1 MNLKTSNTLPMVSVI
16 IPIYNVEAY
25 LRECIDSV
33 VNQTYPNLEIIL
45 VDDGSPDNC
54 GAICDEYA
62 QADPRIKVVHQPN
75 LGVAAA
81 RNTGLDQVTGEF
93 VSFIDSDDF
102 IASNMIETLLNRLIS
117 VNADLAICDVAIC
130 NDRDNIWSC
139 DSPITDRIFTISEF
153 VEEYQAWQY
162 IGPCNKL
169 FRRFL
174 FDQIRY
180 PVGYLY
186 EDNAV
191 IHHILGLCK
200 TIVTIPVELYFYRQS
215 PNSIMRST
223 ISIKC
228 TDDLTALAD
237 KTQYAFTKKWI
248 KFGDDAAYRYS
259 LLFFEMYFR
268 FSRSEENQMYFDRM
282 DASLKKALPYLVRSS
297 KVSLR
302 HKIYLSI
309 IRISP
314 RLFILLQRLVN
325 KK

>member
-1 MNLKTSNTLPMVSVI
+1 MNLNTSNTLPMVSVI

-102 IASNMIETLLNRLIS
+102 IASNMIEIMVSRLIQD
-117 VNADLAICDVAIC
+117 NADMVICDVALC
-130 NDRDNIWSC
+130 YDHSNIWSC
-139 DSPITDRIFTISEF
+139 DSPLTDRTFTLAEF
-153 VEEYQAWQY
+153 VEEYLAWQY
-162 IGPCNKL
+162 IIPCNKL
-169 FRRFL
+169 YRRTLFRGV
-174 FDQIRY
+174 RY
-180 PVGYLY
+180 PVGCIH
-186 EDNAV
+186 EDNAT
-191 IHHILGLCK
+191 IHRILGECS
-200 TIVTIPVELYFYRQS
+200 TIATIPDKLYFYRQRRG
-215 PNSIMRST
+215 SITHSGL
-223 ISIKC
+223 SIKHA
-228 TDDLTALAD
+228 DSLTAFAD
-237 KTQYAFTKKWI
+237 QVCYASEKGWHKMAGKTASDYVNKFFELYFHFPKTQ
-248 KFGDDAAYRYS
+248 
-259 LLFFEMYFR
+259 
-268 FSRSEENQMYFDRM
+268 ENQLYFDRM
-282 DASLKKALPYLVRSS
+282 DASLKKALPYLLRSS